1 MKKGNTFLHRIVS
14 TGTMLALLSA
24 CFNGC
29 GNKTDLGEIKGEP
42 IKDIAEADAISE
54 NCVGEYYVE
63 KQISLDSAIDAAFT
77 QDGIAL
83 LNERDGGL
91 EVSFLSKEDGSQLKS
106 AEITDCAYYA
116 GIRAG
121 GEGVYLAYFVRDM
134 SKCKVAY
141 LTKDGSKTEIDGF
154 DFGNQEYTGD
164 IALKDVISDGT
175 SDWLWFTTAVLA
187 SESGI
192 EEFKDYD
199 DGLYVVNRI
208 YEVRDG
214 KLQGGY
220 IQEYEEIR
228 ASGIKYSKPA
238 FIECGNVWN
247 IETVNKE
254 KGVMDKYTQ
263 DELYFLSSW
272 TGSYDV
278 TAKLYEDSLCYIRD
292 GAINCYSIS
301 KKTETKTVDLFA
313 CGINPG
319 NVRFFDVSDE
329 GFEVITDA
337 YYYKLALGESDKQ
350 TLVLACCGLSH
361 SGDTSLQKAV
371 AAFNSSNGKY
381 IIKLKDYIG
390 EDVDWDAAATALNLD
405 IMSGDIP
412 DMIAFW
418 PQLDA
423 AAYSSKGMLCN
434 FYDYIDNDLSL
445 SRDSFVP
452 AVLRA
457 YGYDEAIYTVS
468 SAFYMDTLVGSESKV
483 GAKSGLS
490 FDEFHRIFDAD
501 GTKTG
506 GIYGLG
512 VSEEETLTHL
522 CIILMD
528 DFVDWEKG
536 ECSFDGEEFK
546 DLLVFCKE
554 YVDSYVYS
562 EESLKSRIAK
572 GEILASCQYI
582 HNVSEFQVMKQ
593 IYGDDLVAV
602 GYPTGDGSGSVI
614 RYWGAHLSI
623 TESCAEK
630 EAAWEF
636 VKDYISHPEYID
648 YPVFPVLSDLL
659 EEYLE
664 SSKTCEME
672 VDNETGGMVKL
683 PNASYDDYGARYV
696 VYEADDSDI
705 EAVYNIINNACR
717 KEEYHLDILAIIE
730 EEASAYLAG
739 GKSVDEVAK
748 VIQSRVQLML
758 NE

>member
-1 MKKGNTFLHRIVS
+1 MNNKKPVVAIILSIFLAC
-14 TGTMLALLSA
+14 LQLS
-24 CFNGC
+24 GC
-29 GNKTDLGEIKGEP
+29 KNEESSEVIGEP
-42 IKDIAEADAISE
+42 IKGADISE
-54 NCVGEYYVE
+54 DGGRIEYYAE
-63 KQISLDSAIDAAFT
+63 KQISLNSAVDAAFT
-77 QDGIAL
+77 EEEVVQLIDNDGNLELSFISKE
-83 LNERDGGL
+83 NNSERKRISLPEYGYPTGMFSSSDGGIYVTL
-91 EVSFLSKEDGSQLKS
+91 QKEWCASPSKVFYISKAGEIREIEGIDFGEPSAVSLTELKGVLKDEGSDYLWF
-106 AEITDCAYYA
+106 EIS
-116 GIRAG
+116 II
-121 GEGVYLAYFVRDM
+121 
-134 SKCKVAY
+134 
-141 LTKDGSKTEIDGF
+141 GSK
-154 DFGNQEYTGD
+154 
-164 IALKDVISDGT
+164 
-175 SDWLWFTTAVLA
+175 
-187 SESGI
+187 SGI
-192 EEFKDYD
+192 DEYADLDE
-199 DGLYVVNRI
+199 GNVIINRI
-208 YEVRDG
+208 YEIKNG
-214 KLQGGY
+214 KLQTGY
-220 IQEYEEIR
+220 YQEPEEIR
-228 ASGIKYSKPA
+228 AFGTKYKKPA

-278 TAKLYEDSLCYIRD
+278 TAKLYEDSLYYIRD

-313 CGINPG
+313 CGINPD
-319 NVRFFDVSDE
+319 NVRYFGVAGE

-423 AAYSSKGMLCN
+423 AAYFSKGMLCN

-468 SAFYMDTLVGSESKV
+468 SAFYIDTLVGSESKV

-554 YVDSYVYS
+554 NVDSYVYS

-748 VIQSRVQLML
+748 IIQSRVQLYL
-758 NE
+758 DENK